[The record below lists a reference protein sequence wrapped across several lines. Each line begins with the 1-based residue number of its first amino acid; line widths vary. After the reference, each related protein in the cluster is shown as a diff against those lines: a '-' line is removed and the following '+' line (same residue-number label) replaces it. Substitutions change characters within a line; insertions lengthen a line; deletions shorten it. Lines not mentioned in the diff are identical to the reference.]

1 MVAINTKYFSL
12 VERELVDL
20 DGTVYNILDIIY
32 SALVD
37 TSKLYV
43 EFDKTY
49 RPFVSENSSQYRYY
63 AANIIC
69 NDEKYA
75 NANKEIVVGAMAFIQ
90 KVNDWLAK
98 DEEWGI
104 SGLHFDYTDEWEHLR
119 W

>member
-20 DGTVYNILDIIY
+20 DGTVHNILDIIY
-32 SALVD
+32 SALID
-37 TSKLYV
+37 TNKLRI
-43 EFDKTY
+43 EFDKTH

-75 NANKEIVVGAMAFIQ
+75 NANKEIVVDAMTFIQ